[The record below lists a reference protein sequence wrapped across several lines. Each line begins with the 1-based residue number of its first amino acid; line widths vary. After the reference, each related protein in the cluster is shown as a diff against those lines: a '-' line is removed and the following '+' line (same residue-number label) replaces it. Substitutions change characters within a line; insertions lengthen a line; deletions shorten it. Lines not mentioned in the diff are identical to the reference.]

1 VGKNLNKTANT
12 VLSDWQV
19 TVMNTDHAG
28 YSLTAIDWNVWPKT
42 WGNFNDAT
50 PRASCSG
57 PVHYGRKFD
66 SATGGMR
73 FWDSTNFTSTPAGDY
88 GSCGNGTIRGPGLTS
103 FDMSLQKVFT
113 INKRANMQF
122 RAEAINVFNHPI
134 FQMPDTFFSDNN
146 AFGVAGIING
156 AASATE
162 GERQVQ
168 FGLKL
173 FY

>member
-1 VGKNLNKTANT
+1 
-12 VLSDWQV
+12 
-19 TVMNTDHAG
+19 
-28 YSLTAIDWNVWPKT
+28 
-42 WGNFNDAT
+42 
-50 PRASCSG
+50 
-57 PVHYGRKFD
+57 
-66 SATGGMR
+66 MR
-73 FWDSTNFTSTPAGDY
+73 FWDSTNFSTTPTGDY

-103 FDMSLQKVFT
+103 FDMSLQKVFPIYKKST
-113 INKRANMQF
+113 LQF

-146 AFGVAGIING
+146 AFGVAGISNG